1 MILKEPRNFFFG
13 RFQVF
18 RLGYGHFGGSIVV
31 RQFVYCER
39 FRGFKVDLL
48 HCTIGICLIS
58 IIQTGRC
65 GRTFFL
71 NLFVAELEC
80 KYRVCAWSFAV
91 VRHYI
96 IVNVS
101 GVLK

>member
-1 MILKEPRNFFFG
+1 MKKTPLVPAIL
-13 RFQVF
+13 
-18 RLGYGHFGGSIVV
+18 GGDCCGAALY
-31 RQFVYCER
+31 YCER

-48 HCTIGICLIS
+48 RCTIGMCLIS
-58 IIQTGRC
+58 IIQTGRY

-80 KYRVCAWSFAV
+80 TYRVCAWSFAV
-91 VRHYI
+91 VRHCI

-101 GVLK
+101 GILK